1 MAHVKLSQFKAMPEF
16 NAAFD
21 PAQIYHDLH
30 KELLIGL
37 VRRTTVR

>member
-1 MAHVKLSQFKAMPEF
+1 MKLPQFKAMPKF
-16 NAAFD
+16 NGQFD
-21 PAQIYHDLH
+21 LAQIYCDLH

>member
-1 MAHVKLSQFKAMPEF
+1 MPEF